1 MNNKPMENIW
11 LNIKKKPSRK
21 VMRSFL
27 TWRTVVWVILLGL
40 IGFCIWQGMQWWRLN
55 TDRSSTMHYIQP
67 TIDHQLASLLEEINV
82 KKNRIAFLEEQALS
96 FQNEDLISWITEQ
109 AETAQTQMIGV
120 EYLKERQVE
129 QYIYTP
135 VAFTLRGDYHSFGRL
150 MNLLEGSQYPLK
162 LDYLSIA
169 TQQSSPESLIME
181 LVLVRTGFQSSE
193 FGVRSSELKNKSS
206 IPPSI
211 FSPPPVPPAVG
222 SHLPPSVS
230 APQKSSEQPFNHI
243 GADFVYPSSDEL
255 RNIFQLYQEVVT
267 PQAKNVQPPRPLIL
281 TGVIY
286 NEHNPLVIFMD
297 GQNKSYLAR
306 VNDTILDYTVL
317 KIEPRSVILKHADT
331 RIELKVFASLTDDF
345 VLRFKDKE
353 SSAKF

>member
-1 MNNKPMENIW
+1 MNNKKQIENIW
-11 LNIKKKPSRK
+11 LNIRRNPSRK

-27 TWRTVVWVILLGL
+27 TWRTVVWVVLLTL
-40 IGFCIWQGMQWWRLN
+40 IGFCIWQGMQWWHLN
-55 TDRSSTMHYIQP
+55 TDISNTMRSIQP
-67 TIDHQLASLLEEINV
+67 TIDHQLKSLLEEINV

-96 FQNEDLISWITEQ
+96 FQNEDLISWMTEQ
-109 AETAQTQMIGV
+109 SEIAKTQMIGV

-129 QYIYTP
+129 QYVYTP

-150 MNLLEGSQYPLK
+150 MNLLERSQYPLK
-162 LDYLSIA
+162 LDSLSIA

-181 LVLVRTGFQSSE
+181 LVLVRTGFRSSE

-206 IPPSI
+206 
-211 FSPPPVPPAVG
+211 V
-222 SHLPPSVS
+222 PPSVS
-230 APQKSSEQPFNHI
+230 APQKKGHERKASSEQPFNHI
-243 GADFVYPSSDEL
+243 GADFVYPSGDEL

-267 PQAKNVQPPRPLIL
+267 PQAKNVQTPPPLIL

-286 NEHNPLVIFMD
+286 NKHNPLAIFMD

-331 RIELKVFASLTDDF
+331 RIELRVF
-345 VLRFKDKE
+345 KNKE
-353 SSAKF
+353 INENGS